1 MAAIFEPS
9 RKDLTDGGLKDA
21 LRKND
26 PNWSVLRAKARV
38 APPGD
43 AAIERWHDLLFKTAR
58 LCGLNTSKW
67 QAKKPSR
74 AALDSAAAQL
84 GRVRGAK
91 RSRSPSPGP
100 ANKKPRSP
108 SPGPAPSPRAPPRSP
123 SPDILASFAMTTESP
138 DSALWTLAVAEL
150 KKTMSSS
157 TITRVLKVS
166 GPVDALYDAKR
177 RHLGPGCT
185 ERLLWHGSRTVTQP
199 PADPIYTCIARDGF
213 KPLLSGTKTGAIW
226 GDGTYF
232 ARDASYSHDYALRV
246 TGSAAPTRR
255 LLLCEVLTG
264 EHCQGARGMK
274 LLPTKPSGGTY
285 DSLVDDPTNPSIFV
299 IQDGWQARVKLI
311 VDYIP

>member
-1 MAAIFEPS
+1 MATRIREAPS
-9 RKDLTDGGLKDA
+9 KHMGRKGPLPPV
-21 LRKND
+21 LRQCD
-26 PNWSVLRAKARV
+26 PNWSNVRAAARL
-38 APPGD
+38 ATDPAD
-43 AAIERWHDLLFKTAR
+43 AAIGAWHDLLAKAAR
-58 LCGLNTSKW
+58 LCGLDASAWPTKT
-67 QAKKPSR
+67 PSR
-74 AALDSAAAQL
+74 AALDGAASQL
-84 GRVRGAK
+84 GRGRGTT
-91 RSRSPSPGP
+91 RS
-100 ANKKPRSP
+100 RSP
-108 SPGPAPSPRAPPRSP
+108 SPGPAPSPRARPRSS
-123 SPDILASFAMTTESP
+123 SPDILTSFAMTTESAG
-138 DSALWTLAVAEL
+138 SALWALAVTEL
-150 KKTMSSS
+150 KKTLPSAAVTGVVS
-157 TITRVLKVS
+157 VS

-199 PADPIYTCIARDGF
+199 PADPVYTCIARDGF

-246 TGSAAPTRR
+246 TGSAFPVRR